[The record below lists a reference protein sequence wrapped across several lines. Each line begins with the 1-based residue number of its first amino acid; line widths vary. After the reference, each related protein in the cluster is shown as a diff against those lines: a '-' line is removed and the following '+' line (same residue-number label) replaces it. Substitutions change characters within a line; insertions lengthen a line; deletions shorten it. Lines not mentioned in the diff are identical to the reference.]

1 MTTTQSETQKY
12 LTRVSNGHHLLMSDT
27 VEAYG
32 GSYAGFRPHELLEAA
47 FASCL
52 NIWLRMHADKHAIPL
67 AGVKVTT
74 WLDGM
79 DDPAVITFEYHV
91 ELVGPLLDVHRQ
103 SLLKAADLC
112 PVRGTLSKKICFR
125 KQGAA

>member
-1 MTTTQSETQKY
+1 MTTAQSEPRKY
-12 LTRVSNGHHLLMSDT
+12 LTSISNGHHLLMSDT

-32 GSYAGFRPHELLEAA
+32 GSHAGFRPHELLEAA

-52 NIWLRMHADKHAIPL
+52 NIWLRMHADKYAIPL

-74 WLDGM
+74 RLDGM
-79 DDPAVITFEYHV
+79 DDPAAITFEYHI
-91 ELVGPLLDVHRQ
+91 ELEGPLLDVHRQ
-103 SLLKAADLC
+103 SLLEAAELC